1 MLKWVGGFPSSP
13 VAKTL
18 HPEFGGGAGVQF
30 LVGELTFSPMLQLEI
45 LHVAMKIEDLMCYI

>member
-18 HPEFGGGAGVQF
+18 HSQFGGACVQF
-30 LVGELTFSPMLQLEI
+30 LVGELTGSHILQLEI
-45 LHVAMKIEDLMCYI
+45 LNVAMKIEDLKYYS